1 MRNLRKFRIGTLS
14 GAAAAVLLGF
24 AAPLSA
30 QTQPAQT
37 QLAQTRIAPQLA
49 QSGPV
54 AFSGLD
60 CARCGPGS
68 FCVVNPLRFEYACA
82 PQGTFAC
89 AGFQRTAYCPLGTTC
104 WDGICR

>member
-1 MRNLRKFRIGTLS
+1 MNYMRFFGR
-14 GAAAAVLLGF
+14 AAAPAALAALALAF
-24 AAPLSA
+24 AAPATA
-30 QTQPAQT
+30 QTVQVQ
-37 QLAQTRIAPQLA
+37 PQLA
-49 QSGPV
+49 QGGPV

-60 CARCGPGS
+60 CSRCGPGA